1 MARLTER
8 FEKALL
14 FAAQRHS
21 KQKRKG
27 TTVPY
32 VSHLLAVSAL
42 VLEHGGSEEQA
53 IAALLHD
60 AVEDRAATL
69 DEIRSRFGERVA
81 KIVWGCSDTDEHP
94 KPPWKARKTAYIEHL
109 KSAALSQRLVSAADK
124 LHNAQS
130 ILRDY
135 RVEGERV
142 WDRFNAD
149 KTQTLWYYEEVVKA
163 LRAHG
168 SSPLVDELDRV
179 VKEIRRLS
187 GAKQRESQRARAKS
201 QTLKSKHGANSQ
213 ISRAKLQPIGKIKN

>member
-14 FAAQRHS
+14 FATQRHA

-27 TTVPY
+27 TAVPY

-42 VLEHGGSEEQA
+42 VLENDGSEEEA

-69 DEIRSRFGERVA
+69 DEIRDRFGARVA
-81 KIVWGCSDTDEHP
+81 NIVWGCSDTDEHP

-109 KSAALSQRLVSAADK
+109 KSAGRSQRLISAADK
-124 LHNAQS
+124 LHNARS

-135 RVEGERV
+135 RIEGDRV

-149 KTQTLWYYEEVVKA
+149 QTQTLWYYGAVVKA
-163 LRAHG
+163 LRVHG
-168 SSPLVDELDRV
+168 SNPLVDELDRV
-179 VKEIRRLS
+179 LKELRRLS
-187 GAKQRESQRARAKS
+187 NRKRRKKR
-201 QTLKSKHGANSQ
+201 
-213 ISRAKLQPIGKIKN
+213 